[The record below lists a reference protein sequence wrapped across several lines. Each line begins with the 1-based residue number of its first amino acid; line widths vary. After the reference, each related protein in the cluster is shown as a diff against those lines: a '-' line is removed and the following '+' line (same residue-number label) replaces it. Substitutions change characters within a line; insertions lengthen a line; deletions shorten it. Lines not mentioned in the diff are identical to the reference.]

1 MNGDGSPIQGRG
13 RETARWTGAE
23 AYERYMG
30 GWSRSVAR
38 EFLVW
43 LDPRPGLRWLD
54 VGCGTGALTSEI
66 LSLEPAAPST
76 VQGVDVS
83 AEFIQR
89 ARATI
94 LDRRARF
101 DATVAEELPFGDGT
115 FDVVVSGLV
124 LNFVPEPLAA
134 VREMARV
141 VSSDGVVASYVW
153 DYAGEMQP
161 LRHFWGAV
169 LDVVPSAAELDEVRR
184 FSLCRPGPLRALFA
198 DAGLRGVEVHAVD
211 SRVTFRDFDDYWS
224 RFLAGRGAAPAYLM
238 SLPQAGRLTVEKSL
252 RGRLPRNKD
261 GSMEL
266 VTRAW
271 AIRGQTPS

>member
-1 MNGDGSPIQGRG
+1 MNGDGPPIQGRG

-101 DATVAEELPFGDGT
+101 DAAVVEELPFGDGT

-153 DYAGEMQP
+153 DYAGEM
-161 LRHFWGAV
+161 
-169 LDVVPSAAELDEVRR
+169 
-184 FSLCRPGPLRALFA
+184 
-198 DAGLRGVEVHAVD
+198 
-211 SRVTFRDFDDYWS
+211 
-224 RFLAGRGAAPAYLM
+224 
-238 SLPQAGRLTVEKSL
+238 
-252 RGRLPRNKD
+252 
-261 GSMEL
+261 
-266 VTRAW
+266 
-271 AIRGQTPS
+271 

>member
-1 MNGDGSPIQGRG
+1 
-13 RETARWTGAE
+13 
-23 AYERYMG
+23 MG
-30 GWSRSVAR
+30 GWSRGVAR

-43 LDPRPGLRWLD
+43 LDPRPRLRWLD

-66 LSLEPAAPST
+66 LALEPGAPST
-76 VQGVDVS
+76 VHGVDAS

-94 LDRRARF
+94 LDCRAQF
-101 DATVAEELPFGDGT
+101 DAAVAGDLPFEDGT
-115 FDVVVSGLV
+115 FDIVLSALL

-141 VSSDGVVASYVW
+141 ASSDGVVASYVW

-161 LRHFWGAV
+161 LRHFWDAI
-169 LDVVPSAAELDEVRR
+169 LDAVPSAAELDEVRR
-184 FSLCRPGPLRALFA
+184 FSLCRPQPLRALFA
-198 DAGLRGVEVHAVD
+198 DAGLQCLEVHAID
-211 SRVTFRDFDDYWS
+211 SRATFRDFDDYWS
-224 RFLAGRGAAPAYLM
+224 RFLAGQGAAPSYLM
-238 SLPQAGRLTVEKSL
+238 SLPEERRLTVEKFL
-252 RGRLPRNKD
+252 RGRLPRERD
-261 GSMEL
+261 GSIDL